1 MTFALRVMRLAH
13 AEGLALPSYATEGA
27 AGVDLVAALPE
38 SSPLTLDAGERAAV
52 PTGLV
57 VAIPEGYEGQVRAR
71 SGRALR
77 EGLAVLNA
85 PGTID
90 WDYRGELKVLVVN
103 LGREPITLR
112 RGERI
117 AQLVVTP
124 VLRPALVEVDSLE
137 ETPRGGGGFGSTGR

>member
-1 MTFALRVMRLAH
+1 MDLCVVRLPH
-13 AEGLALPSYATEGA
+13 ARDLPLPSYGTEGA
-27 AGVDLVAALPE
+27 AGMDLVAALDPE
-38 SSPLTLDAGERAAV
+38 SPVEIPPGGRAAV

-57 VAIPEGYEGQVRAR
+57 VAIPEGHEGQVRAR

-90 WDYRGELKVLVVN
+90 RDYRGELQVLLVN
-103 LGREPITLR
+103 LGAVPVVLH

-117 AQLVVTP
+117 AQLVIAPITRATV
-124 VLRPALVEVDSLE
+124 VEVVTLDA
-137 ETPRGGGGFGSTGR
+137 TPRGAGGFGSTGR